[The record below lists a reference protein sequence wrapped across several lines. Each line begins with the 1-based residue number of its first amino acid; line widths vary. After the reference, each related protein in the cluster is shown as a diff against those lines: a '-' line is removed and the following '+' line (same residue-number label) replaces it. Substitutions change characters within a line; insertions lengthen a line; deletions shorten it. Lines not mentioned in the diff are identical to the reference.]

1 MYQNRKGGNV
11 FEPDVLKA
19 IHEFESSIY
28 EFPGFSD
35 YCYGFG
41 PNKCLPIDSLV
52 SYFFNN
58 GQLVSNIDAVLRS
71 FLVNQP
77 ALWKLDQYFGP
88 DNLQSNVTRS
98 FVFLRNFGGDQSAAH
113 PFLRSFYRDF
123 LLKHDQ
129 RKTYPAMVHTWNNFV
144 LKQTEADDALFHDT
158 LWSIGSLCFIALMIL
173 LKVQSFFV
181 VLSSMLGLV
190 LAFSVAYYW
199 VSAHFMIQDITLIWV
214 AGLFVMLGIGADDI
228 FLMVD
233 SFDHTKHEFKEDV
246 NVRNSSSKIS
256 IGDDDPKDRPRIDP
270 NIEILQK
277 RMKVAYKKAGSM
289 MLVSSVSTAIC
300 FFSNA
305 FGVLTVI
312 QEFGIYMGY
321 VLFHES
327 KLLNV
332 IQTHLTPYIQL
343 CCSFTKNGCFDQLSP
358 CDDNLAEFHS
368 C

>member
-28 EFPGFSD
+28 DFPGFSD
-35 YCYGFG
+35 YCFGYGV
-41 PNKCLPIDSLV
+41 NNCLPIDSII

-58 GQLVSNIDAVLRS
+58 GELVSNIDAVSRS

-98 FVFLRNFGGDQSAAH
+98 FVFLKNMGGDQSAAH

-129 RKTYPAMVHTWNNFV
+129 KKTYPAMVHTWNNFV
-144 LKQTEADDALFHDT
+144 LKQTEANDALLHDT
-158 LWSIGSLCFIALMIL
+158 LWSIGSLCFIAFMIL
-173 LKVQSFFV
+173 LKVQSVFV
-181 VLSSMLGLV
+181 VLSSMIGLI

-199 VSAHFMIQDITLIWV
+199 VSAHFLIQDITLIWV
-214 AGLFVMLGIGADDI
+214 AGIFVMLGIGADDI

-233 SFDHTKHEFKEDV
+233 SFDHTKHEFEEEV
-246 NVRNSSSKIS
+246 SVRMFHSDIS
-256 IGDDDPKDRPRIDP
+256 IGDDDPDDGKKMDRK
-270 NIEILQK
+270 IEILQK
-277 RMKVAYKKAGSM
+277 RMIVAYKRAGSM
-289 MLVSSVSTAIC
+289 MLVSSVTTAVC

-312 QEFGIYMGY
+312 QEFGIFMG
-321 VLFHES
+321 
-327 KLLNV
+327 
-332 IQTHLTPYIQL
+332 
-343 CCSFTKNGCFDQLSP
+343 
-358 CDDNLAEFHS
+358 
-368 C
+368 